1 MANKRWQRLKAIVRS
16 RGKRHDE
23 RFVCHCCKVVHDR
36 GWTYTYE
43 GVEYYFC
50 PQCKEKLKV
59 GHMPKNMMATK
70 VHQDNRD
77 RHIRE
82 KTNSISIQ

>member
-36 GWTYTYE
+36 GWTYTYPSS
-43 GVEYYFC
+43 G
-50 PQCKEKLKV
+50 
-59 GHMPKNMMATK
+59 
-70 VHQDNRD
+70 
-77 RHIRE
+77 
-82 KTNSISIQ
+82 

>member
-50 PQCKEKLKV
+50 TQCKEKLKV
-59 GHMPKNMMATK
+59 GHMLKALK
-70 VHQDNRD
+70 YDGDYGSSR
-77 RHIRE
+77 
-82 KTNSISIQ
+82 